1 MSVSVALP
9 SSVSREAKSI
19 PASAKAASV
28 GAKTVNGPAP
38 CRVAT
43 SSAWAR
49 AATSELCMVV
59 AWAVMAMF
67 TAGTHAYASH
77 TVWLTVGSATWLTM
91 L

>member
-1 MSVSVALP
+1 MPSVNEEELTEPTTTWYVSMSTSVALP
-9 SSVSREAKSI
+9 ASVSREARSI

-49 AATSELCMVV
+49 AATSELCIVV
-59 AWAVMAMF
+59 AWAVMAML
-67 TAGTHAYASH
+67 TAGTHA
-77 TVWLTVGSATWLTM
+77 
-91 L
+91 